1 MAEGAAE
8 AINATI
14 RGEIDDLGLKDALA
28 KRAQHV
34 ASAGVGLGAGATRWA
49 REEAARQSPDA
60 AHRVKTWVADTNR
73 HAEFDGDTVPIGSD
87 WPAGFAPGTAPG
99 CACTQSIS

>member
-1 MAEGAAE
+1 MGAR
-8 AINATI
+8 
-14 RGEIDDLGLKDALA
+14 RGGPP
-28 KRAQHV
+28 V
-34 ASAGVGLGAGATRWA
+34 
-49 REEAARQSPDA
+49 PDA